1 MSRISLRVPR
11 KISRHR
17 HRKKSLERAGSSQ
30 SRHGLDWMNFFT
42 ADVQT
47 GFGAFVS
54 FYLANLHWSQEDV
67 GFALTLGRLSGVVGL
82 IPAGALTDT
91 IRAKRGLAA
100 AGLFMIAIAALIL
113 ALHPTFVFVLTAEV
127 LHGLTAGIL
136 GPAVAAISLGLVG
149 RRAMSLRV
157 GRNHRY
163 DAAGNALTA
172 AAMGLLGKYFTLKA
186 IFVAAATLT
195 IPALIALGRIRGDE
209 IDYDRARNAGKG
221 EKGPNVQSI
230 MELRKNPN
238 LLWFAGCLALFQLA
252 DASMLPLVSDRLGQS
267 SLAANPLLLSGL
279 IIAPQLVVSVFAPW
293 VGYFSELWGRKPLL
307 LIGFSLEIIRGV
319 MFSFV
324 SDSFLLIAVQVLDGV
339 SGAFVSVLTVVIITD
354 LTAGTG
360 RFNLARGGVGMI
372 TGVAASVSTALSGL
386 VWQRAGEKT
395 AFLSMAAVA
404 VIATVLLWYRLT
416 ETKPARYVD

>member
-1 MSRISLRVPR
+1 L
-11 KISRHR
+11 
-17 HRKKSLERAGSSQ
+17 Q

-54 FYLANLHWSQEDV
+54 FYLANLRWSQEDV
-67 GFALTLGRLSGVVGL
+67 GFALTLGRLSGVIGL
-82 IPAGALTDT
+82 IPAGALTDA
-91 IRAKRGLAA
+91 IRSKRGLAA

-113 ALHPTFVFVLTAEV
+113 ALHPTFVFVLIAEV

-136 GPAVAAISLGLVG
+136 GPAIAAISLGLVG

-172 AAMGLLGKYFTLKA
+172 AAMGLLGKYLALKA
-186 IFVAAATLT
+186 IFVMAATLT
-195 IPALIALGRIRGDE
+195 LPALIALGRIRGDE

-221 EKGPNVQSI
+221 EKGPSVQGI
-230 MELRKNPN
+230 MALRKNPN

-252 DASMLPLVSDRLGQS
+252 DASMLPLVSERLGQS

-319 MFSFV
+319 MFAFV
-324 SDSFLLIAVQVLDGV
+324 NDSFLLIAVQILDGV

-372 TGVAASVSTALSGL
+372 TGVAASVSTALSGV
-386 VWQRAGEKT
+386 VWQRAGEKA

-404 VIATVLLWYRLT
+404 VIATALLWCQLA
-416 ETKPARYVD
+416 ETKPAKYAD

>member
-1 MSRISLRVPR
+1 
-11 KISRHR
+11 
-17 HRKKSLERAGSSQ
+17 
-30 SRHGLDWMNFFT
+30 MNFFT

-54 FYLANLHWSQEDV
+54 FYLANLRWSQEDV
-67 GFALTLGRLSGVVGL
+67 GFALTLGRLSGVIGL
-82 IPAGALTDT
+82 IPAGALTDA
-91 IRAKRGLAA
+91 IRSKRGLAA

-113 ALHPTFVFVLTAEV
+113 ALHPTFVFVLIAEV

-136 GPAVAAISLGLVG
+136 GPAIAAISLGLVG

-172 AAMGLLGKYFTLKA
+172 AAMGLLGKYLALKA
-186 IFVAAATLT
+186 IFVMAAALTL
-195 IPALIALGRIRGDE
+195 PALIALGRIRGDE

-221 EKGPNVQSI
+221 EKGPSVQGI
-230 MELRKNPN
+230 MALRKNPN

-252 DASMLPLVSDRLGQS
+252 DASMLPLVSERLGQS

-319 MFSFV
+319 MFAFV
-324 SDSFLLIAVQVLDGV
+324 TDSFLLIAVQILDGV

-372 TGVAASVSTALSGL
+372 TGVAASVSTALSGV
-386 VWQRAGEKT
+386 VWQRAGEKA

-404 VIATVLLWYRLT
+404 VIATALLWCQLA
-416 ETKPARYVD
+416 ETKPAKYAD

>member
-1 MSRISLRVPR
+1 L
-11 KISRHR
+11 
-17 HRKKSLERAGSSQ
+17 Q

-54 FYLANLHWSQEDV
+54 FYLANLRWSQEDV
-67 GFALTLGRLSGVVGL
+67 GFALTLGRLSGVIGL
-82 IPAGALTDT
+82 IPAGALTDA
-91 IRAKRGLAA
+91 IRSKRGLAA

-113 ALHPTFVFVLTAEV
+113 ALHPTFVFVLIAEV

-136 GPAVAAISLGLVG
+136 GPAIAAISLGLVG

-172 AAMGLLGKYFTLKA
+172 AAMGLLGKYLALKA
-186 IFVAAATLT
+186 IFVMAAALTL
-195 IPALIALGRIRGDE
+195 PALIALGRIRGDE

-221 EKGPNVQSI
+221 EKGPSVQGI
-230 MELRKNPN
+230 MALRKNPN

-252 DASMLPLVSDRLGQS
+252 DASMLPLVSERLGQS

-319 MFSFV
+319 MFAFV
-324 SDSFLLIAVQVLDGV
+324 TDSFLLIAVQILDGV

-372 TGVAASVSTALSGL
+372 TGVAASVSTALSGV
-386 VWQRAGEKT
+386 VWQRAGEKA

-404 VIATVLLWYRLT
+404 VIATALLWCQLA
-416 ETKPARYVD
+416 ETKPAKYAD

>member
-163 DAAGNALTA
+163 DAAGNAMTA

-252 DASMLPLVSDRLGQS
+252 DASMLPLVSERLGQS
-267 SLAANPLLLSGL
+267 NVAQNPLLLSGL
-279 IIAPQLVVSVFAPW
+279 IVAPQLVVSFFAPW

-324 SDSFLLIAVQVLDGV
+324 SDSFLLIAVQILDGV

-416 ETKPARYVD
+416 ETKPAKYVD

>member
-252 DASMLPLVSDRLGQS
+252 DASMLPLVSERLGQS
-267 SLAANPLLLSGL
+267 NVAQNPLLLSGL
-279 IIAPQLVVSVFAPW
+279 IVAPQLVVSVFAPW

>member
-1 MSRISLRVPR
+1 L
-11 KISRHR
+11 
-17 HRKKSLERAGSSQ
+17 Q

-54 FYLANLHWSQEDV
+54 FYLANLRWSQEDV
-67 GFALTLGRLSGVVGL
+67 GFALTLGRLSGVIGL
-82 IPAGALTDT
+82 IPAGALTDA
-91 IRAKRGLAA
+91 IRSKRGLAA

-113 ALHPTFVFVLTAEV
+113 ALHPTFVFVLIAEV

-136 GPAVAAISLGLVG
+136 GPAIAAISLGLVG

-172 AAMGLLGKYFTLKA
+172 AAMGLLGKYLALKA
-186 IFVAAATLT
+186 IFVMAATLT
-195 IPALIALGRIRGDE
+195 LPALIALGRIRGDE

-221 EKGPNVQSI
+221 EKGPSVQGI
-230 MELRKNPN
+230 MALRKNPN

-252 DASMLPLVSDRLGQS
+252 DASMLPLVSERLGQS

-319 MFSFV
+319 MFAFV
-324 SDSFLLIAVQVLDGV
+324 TDSFLLIAVQILDGV

-372 TGVAASVSTALSGL
+372 TGVAASVSTALSGV
-386 VWQRAGEKT
+386 VWQRAGEKA

-404 VIATVLLWYRLT
+404 VIATALLWCQLA
-416 ETKPARYVD
+416 ETKPAKYAD

>member
-1 MSRISLRVPR
+1 L
-11 KISRHR
+11 
-17 HRKKSLERAGSSQ
+17 Q

-54 FYLANLHWSQEDV
+54 FYLANLRWSQEDV
-67 GFALTLGRLSGVVGL
+67 GFALTLGRLSGVIGL
-82 IPAGALTDT
+82 IPAGALTDA
-91 IRAKRGLAA
+91 IRSKRGLAA

-113 ALHPTFVFVLTAEV
+113 ALHPTFVFVLIAEV

-136 GPAVAAISLGLVG
+136 GPAIAAISLGLVG

-172 AAMGLLGKYFTLKA
+172 AAMGLLGKYLALKA
-186 IFVAAATLT
+186 IFVMAATLT
-195 IPALIALGRIRGDE
+195 LPALIALGRIRGDE

-221 EKGPNVQSI
+221 EKGPSVQGI
-230 MELRKNPN
+230 MALRKNPN

-252 DASMLPLVSDRLGQS
+252 DASMLPLVSERLGQS

-319 MFSFV
+319 MFAFV
-324 SDSFLLIAVQVLDGV
+324 TDSFLLIAVQILDGV

-372 TGVAASVSTALSGL
+372 TGVAASVSTALSGV
-386 VWQRAGEKT
+386 VWQRAGEKA

-404 VIATVLLWYRLT
+404 VIATALLWCQLA
-416 ETKPARYVD
+416 ETRPAKYAD

>member
-1 MSRISLRVPR
+1 L
-11 KISRHR
+11 
-17 HRKKSLERAGSSQ
+17 Q

-54 FYLANLHWSQEDV
+54 FYLANLRWSQEDV
-67 GFALTLGRLSGVVGL
+67 GFALTLGRLSGVIGL
-82 IPAGALTDT
+82 IPAGALTDA
-91 IRAKRGLAA
+91 IRSKRGLAA

-113 ALHPTFVFVLTAEV
+113 ALHPTFVFVLIAEV

-136 GPAVAAISLGLVG
+136 GPAIAAISLGLVG

-172 AAMGLLGKYFTLKA
+172 AAMGLLGKYLALKA
-186 IFVAAATLT
+186 IFVMAAALTL
-195 IPALIALGRIRGDE
+195 PALIALGRIRGDE

-221 EKGPNVQSI
+221 EKGPSVQGI
-230 MELRKNPN
+230 MALRKNPN

-252 DASMLPLVSDRLGQS
+252 DASMLPLVSERLGQS

-319 MFSFV
+319 MFAFV
-324 SDSFLLIAVQVLDGV
+324 TDSFLLIAVQILDGV

-372 TGVAASVSTALSGL
+372 TGVAASVSTALSGV
-386 VWQRAGEKT
+386 VWQRAGEKA

-404 VIATVLLWYRLT
+404 VIATALLWCQLA
-416 ETKPARYVD
+416 ETRPAKYAD

>member
-1 MSRISLRVPR
+1 
-11 KISRHR
+11 
-17 HRKKSLERAGSSQ
+17 
-30 SRHGLDWMNFFT
+30 MNFFT

-54 FYLANLHWSQEDV
+54 FYLAGLHWSQEDV
-67 GFALTLGRLSGVVGL
+67 GFALTLGRLSGVLGL
-82 IPAGALTDT
+82 IPAGALADS
-91 IRAKRGLAA
+91 IRSKRGLAA
-100 AGLFMIAIAALIL
+100 TGLLMIAIAALIF
-113 ALHPTFVFVLTAEV
+113 AVRPTFVYVLIAEV

-136 GPAVAAISLGLVG
+136 GPAIAAISLGLVG
-149 RRAMSLRV
+149 RRAMSLRI

-186 IFVAAATLT
+186 IFATAAGLT
-195 IPALIALGRIRGDE
+195 IPALIALSRIRGDE
-209 IDYDRARNAGKG
+209 IDYDRARNAVKG

-252 DASMLPLVSDRLGQS
+252 DASMLPLVSERLGQS
-267 SLAANPLLLSGL
+267 SLAFGPLLLSSL
-279 IIAPQLVVSVFAPW
+279 IIAPQLVVSLLSPW

-307 LIGFSLEIIRGV
+307 LIGFGLEIIRGV
-319 MFSFV
+319 LFSFV
-324 SDSFLLIAVQVLDGV
+324 TDTSLLTAVQILDGL
-339 SGAFVSVLTVVIITD
+339 SGAIVSVLTVVIIAD

-372 TGVAASVSTALSGL
+372 TAIAASVSTALSGL
-386 VWQRAGEKT
+386 VWQRAGGKA
-395 AFLSMAAVA
+395 AFLGMAAVA
-404 VIATVLLWYRLT
+404 AIATALVWYRLT
-416 ETKPARYVD
+416 ETKPVKYID

>member
-1 MSRISLRVPR
+1 M
-11 KISRHR
+11 
-17 HRKKSLERAGSSQ
+17 A
-30 SRHGLDWMNFFT
+30 
-42 ADVQT
+42 
-47 GFGAFVS
+47 
-54 FYLANLHWSQEDV
+54 
-67 GFALTLGRLSGVVGL
+67 
-82 IPAGALTDT
+82 
-91 IRAKRGLAA
+91 
-100 AGLFMIAIAALIL
+100 
-113 ALHPTFVFVLTAEV
+113 
-127 LHGLTAGIL
+127 
-136 GPAVAAISLGLVG
+136 
-149 RRAMSLRV
+149 
-157 GRNHRY
+157 
-163 DAAGNALTA
+163 
-172 AAMGLLGKYFTLKA
+172 
-186 IFVAAATLT
+186 
-195 IPALIALGRIRGDE
+195 
-209 IDYDRARNAGKG
+209 
-221 EKGPNVQSI
+221 
-230 MELRKNPN
+230 LRKNPN

-252 DASMLPLVSDRLGQS
+252 DASMLPLVSERLGQS
-267 SLAANPLLLSGL
+267 NVAQNPLLLSGL
-279 IIAPQLVVSVFAPW
+279 IVAPQLVVSVFAPW

>member
-1 MSRISLRVPR
+1 L
-11 KISRHR
+11 
-17 HRKKSLERAGSSQ
+17 Q

-54 FYLANLHWSQEDV
+54 FYLANLRWSQEDV
-67 GFALTLGRLSGVVGL
+67 GFALTLGRLSGVIGL
-82 IPAGALTDT
+82 IPAGALTDA
-91 IRAKRGLAA
+91 IRSKRGLAA

-113 ALHPTFVFVLTAEV
+113 ALHPTFVFVLIAEV

-136 GPAVAAISLGLVG
+136 GPAIAAISLGLVG

-172 AAMGLLGKYFTLKA
+172 AAMGLLGKYLALKA
-186 IFVAAATLT
+186 IFVMAAALTL
-195 IPALIALGRIRGDE
+195 PALIALGRIRGDE

-221 EKGPNVQSI
+221 EKGPSVQGI
-230 MELRKNPN
+230 MALRKNPN

-252 DASMLPLVSDRLGQS
+252 DASMLPLVSERLGQS

-319 MFSFV
+319 MFAFV
-324 SDSFLLIAVQVLDGV
+324 TDSFLLIAVQLLDGV

-372 TGVAASVSTALSGL
+372 TGVAASVSTALSGV
-386 VWQRAGEKT
+386 VWQRAGEKA

-404 VIATVLLWYRLT
+404 VIATALLWCQLA
-416 ETKPARYVD
+416 ETRPAKYAD

>member
-1 MSRISLRVPR
+1 L
-11 KISRHR
+11 
-17 HRKKSLERAGSSQ
+17 Q

-54 FYLANLHWSQEDV
+54 FYLANLRWSQEDV
-67 GFALTLGRLSGVVGL
+67 GFALTLGRLSGVIGL
-82 IPAGALTDT
+82 IPAGALTDA
-91 IRAKRGLAA
+91 IRSKRGLAA

-113 ALHPTFVFVLTAEV
+113 ALHPTFVFVLIAEV

-136 GPAVAAISLGLVG
+136 GPAIAAISLGLVG

-172 AAMGLLGKYFTLKA
+172 AAMGLLGKYLALKA
-186 IFVAAATLT
+186 IFVMAAALTL
-195 IPALIALGRIRGDE
+195 PALIALGRIRGDE

-221 EKGPNVQSI
+221 EKGPSVQGI
-230 MELRKNPN
+230 MALRKNPN

-252 DASMLPLVSDRLGQS
+252 DASMLPLVSERLGQS

-319 MFSFV
+319 MFAFV
-324 SDSFLLIAVQVLDGV
+324 TDSFLLIAVQLLDGV

-372 TGVAASVSTALSGL
+372 TGVAASVSTALSGV
-386 VWQRAGEKT
+386 VWQRAGEKA

-404 VIATVLLWYRLT
+404 VIATALLWCQLA
-416 ETKPARYVD
+416 ETKPAKYAD

>member
-1 MSRISLRVPR
+1 L
-11 KISRHR
+11 
-17 HRKKSLERAGSSQ
+17 Q

-54 FYLANLHWSQEDV
+54 FYLANLRWSQEDV
-67 GFALTLGRLSGVVGL
+67 GFALTLGRLSGVIGL
-82 IPAGALTDT
+82 IPAGALTDA
-91 IRAKRGLAA
+91 IRSKRGLAA

-113 ALHPTFVFVLTAEV
+113 ALHPTFVFVLIAEV

-136 GPAVAAISLGLVG
+136 GPAIAAISLGLVG

-172 AAMGLLGKYFTLKA
+172 AAMGLLGKYLALKA
-186 IFVAAATLT
+186 IFVMAAALTL
-195 IPALIALGRIRGDE
+195 PALIALGRIRGDE

-221 EKGPNVQSI
+221 EKGPSVQGI
-230 MELRKNPN
+230 MALRKNPN
-238 LLWFAGCLALFQLA
+238 LLWFASCLALFQLA
-252 DASMLPLVSDRLGQS
+252 DASMLPLVSERLGQS

-319 MFSFV
+319 MFAFV
-324 SDSFLLIAVQVLDGV
+324 TDSFLLIAVQILDGV

-372 TGVAASVSTALSGL
+372 TGVAASVSTALSGV
-386 VWQRAGEKT
+386 VWQRAGEKA

-404 VIATVLLWYRLT
+404 VIATALLWCQLA
-416 ETKPARYVD
+416 ETKPAKYAD

>member
-252 DASMLPLVSDRLGQS
+252 DASMLPLVSERLGQS
-267 SLAANPLLLSGL
+267 NVAQNPLLLSGL
-279 IIAPQLVVSVFAPW
+279 IVAPQLVVSVFAPW

-416 ETKPARYVD
+416 ETKPAKYVD

>member
-11 KISRHR
+11 KVSRHR

-54 FYLANLHWSQEDV
+54 FYLANLRWSQQDV

-82 IPAGALTDT
+82 IPAGALTDM

-100 AGLFMIAIAALIL
+100 AGLLMIAIAALIL

-221 EKGPNVQSI
+221 DKGPNVQSI

-252 DASMLPLVSDRLGQS
+252 DASMLPLVSERLGQS
-267 SLAANPLLLSGL
+267 NVAQNPLLLSGL
-279 IIAPQLVVSVFAPW
+279 IVAPQLVVSVFAPW

-404 VIATVLLWYRLT
+404 VIATALLWYQLT
-416 ETKPARYVD
+416 ETKPAKYVD

>member
-1 MSRISLRVPR
+1 
-11 KISRHR
+11 
-17 HRKKSLERAGSSQ
+17 
-30 SRHGLDWMNFFT
+30 MNFFT

-54 FYLANLHWSQEDV
+54 FYLANLRWSQEDV
-67 GFALTLGRLSGVVGL
+67 GFALTLGRLSGVIGL
-82 IPAGALTDT
+82 IPAGALTDA
-91 IRAKRGLAA
+91 IRSKRGLAA

-113 ALHPTFVFVLTAEV
+113 ALHPTFVFVLIAEV

-136 GPAVAAISLGLVG
+136 GPAIAAISLGLVG

-172 AAMGLLGKYFTLKA
+172 AAMGLLGKYLALKA
-186 IFVAAATLT
+186 IFVMAATLT
-195 IPALIALGRIRGDE
+195 LPALIALGRIRGDE

-221 EKGPNVQSI
+221 EKGPSVQGI
-230 MELRKNPN
+230 MALRKNPN

-252 DASMLPLVSDRLGQS
+252 DASMLPLVSERLGQS

-319 MFSFV
+319 MFAFV
-324 SDSFLLIAVQVLDGV
+324 TDSFLLIAVQILDGV

-372 TGVAASVSTALSGL
+372 TGVAASVSTALSGV
-386 VWQRAGEKT
+386 VWQRAGEKA

-404 VIATVLLWYRLT
+404 VIATALLWCQLA
-416 ETKPARYVD
+416 ETRPAKYAD

>member
-1 MSRISLRVPR
+1 L
-11 KISRHR
+11 
-17 HRKKSLERAGSSQ
+17 Q

-54 FYLANLHWSQEDV
+54 FYLANLRWSQEDV
-67 GFALTLGRLSGVVGL
+67 GFALTLGRLSGVIGL
-82 IPAGALTDT
+82 IPAGALTDA
-91 IRAKRGLAA
+91 IRSKRGLAA

-113 ALHPTFVFVLTAEV
+113 ALHPTFVFVLIAEV

-136 GPAVAAISLGLVG
+136 GPAIAAISLGLVG
-149 RRAMSLRV
+149 RRGMSLRV

-172 AAMGLLGKYFTLKA
+172 AAMGLLGKYLALKA
-186 IFVAAATLT
+186 IFVMAAALTL
-195 IPALIALGRIRGDE
+195 PALIALGRIRGDE

-221 EKGPNVQSI
+221 EKGPSVQGI
-230 MELRKNPN
+230 MALRKNPN

-252 DASMLPLVSDRLGQS
+252 DASMLPLVSERLGQS

-319 MFSFV
+319 MFAFV
-324 SDSFLLIAVQVLDGV
+324 TDSFLLIAVQILDGV

-372 TGVAASVSTALSGL
+372 TGVAASVSTALSGV
-386 VWQRAGEKT
+386 VWQRAGEKA

-404 VIATVLLWYRLT
+404 VIATALLWCQLA
-416 ETKPARYVD
+416 ETRPAKYAD

>member
-11 KISRHR
+11 KVSRHR

-54 FYLANLHWSQEDV
+54 FYLANLRWSQQDV

-82 IPAGALTDT
+82 IPAGALTDM

-100 AGLFMIAIAALIL
+100 AGLLMIAIAALIL

-221 EKGPNVQSI
+221 DKGPNVQSI

-252 DASMLPLVSDRLGQS
+252 DASMLPLVSERLGQS
-267 SLAANPLLLSGL
+267 NVARNPLLLSGL
-279 IIAPQLVVSVFAPW
+279 IVAPQLVVSVFAPW

-324 SDSFLLIAVQVLDGV
+324 TDSFLLIAVQVLDGV
-339 SGAFVSVLTVVIITD
+339 SGAFVSVLTVVIIAD

-404 VIATVLLWYRLT
+404 VIATALLWYQLT
-416 ETKPARYVD
+416 ETKPAKYVD

>member
-1 MSRISLRVPR
+1 L
-11 KISRHR
+11 
-17 HRKKSLERAGSSQ
+17 Q

-54 FYLANLHWSQEDV
+54 FYLANLRWSQEDV
-67 GFALTLGRLSGVVGL
+67 GFALTLGRLSGVIGL
-82 IPAGALTDT
+82 IPAGALTDA
-91 IRAKRGLAA
+91 IRSKRGLAA

-113 ALHPTFVFVLTAEV
+113 ALHPTFVFVLIAEV

-136 GPAVAAISLGLVG
+136 GPAIAAISLGLVG

-172 AAMGLLGKYFTLKA
+172 AAMGLLGKYLALKA
-186 IFVAAATLT
+186 IFVMAATLT
-195 IPALIALGRIRGDE
+195 LPALIALGRIRGDE

-221 EKGPNVQSI
+221 EKGPSVQGI
-230 MELRKNPN
+230 MALRKNPN

-252 DASMLPLVSDRLGQS
+252 DASMLPLVSERLGQS

-319 MFSFV
+319 MFAFV
-324 SDSFLLIAVQVLDGV
+324 TDSFLLIAVQLLDGV

-372 TGVAASVSTALSGL
+372 TGVAASVSTALSGV
-386 VWQRAGEKT
+386 VWQRAGEKA

-404 VIATVLLWYRLT
+404 VIATALLWCQLA
-416 ETKPARYVD
+416 ETRPAKYAD